1 VARRARSLDLS
12 HPSSLPTSTL
22 SVVVPVFDEEG
33 NARALVERLVTALRP
48 LGIAFELVVVDDGSR
63 DATLQ
68 ILRDLVPS
76 VPELVVVALRR
87 NFGQTLALQAGLDR
101 ARGDVIVTMDG
112 DLQNDP
118 ADIPRLLEVLAGGA
132 DVVSGWRRERQ
143 DALVLRKVPSW
154 IANRLIRGVTGV
166 RIHDQGCSLKA
177 YRADVVR
184 ALDLYGDMHRFIAV
198 LTMPIGARIEEVE
211 VHHNPRTAGTSKYG
225 ISRTLKVI
233 GDLFTIQML
242 TWFRE
247 RPLRWFALL
256 GVPFLGLALAAAGI
270 ALLAGSS
277 APVYTTVALVAV
289 MTFGSCLLVG
299 LLGEIALGALG
310 RGAARRIVHREESHS

>member
-1 VARRARSLDLS
+1 V
-12 HPSSLPTSTL
+12 
-22 SVVVPVFDEEG
+22 
-33 NARALVERLVTALRP
+33 RALVERLVAALRP
-48 LGIAFELVVVDDGSR
+48 LGTRFELVVVDDGSS
-63 DATLQ
+63 DTTLQ
-68 ILRDLVPS
+68 ILRELVTR

-101 ARGDVIVTMDG
+101 ARGEAIVTMDG

-118 ADIPRLLEVLAGGA
+118 NDIPRLLEVLAGGA

-154 IANRLIRGVTGV
+154 IANRLIRAVTGV

-177 YRADVVR
+177 YRADVIR

-198 LTMPIGARIEEVE
+198 LTMPVGATIAEVE
-211 VHHNPRTAGTSKYG
+211 VQHNPRVAGISKYG

-247 RPLRWFALL
+247 RPLRWFVLL
-256 GVPFLGLALAAAGI
+256 GVPFLGLALLAAAV
-270 ALLAGSS
+270 ALWVGPA
-277 APVYTTVALVAV
+277 APIYTTLALVAV

-299 LLGEIALGALG
+299 LLGEVALGALG
-310 RGAARRIVHREESHS
+310 RGAARRVVHREESWTS